1 VRHDYKI
8 LPVAAA
14 GAIGFATGISWA
26 SQRIRK
32 KSFDEL
38 RLRDRN
44 VTSQSSRGAS
54 RHQLPPSMTQSS
66 PMTEI
71 LEPFSPDVLKR
82 RIVEVFP
89 AGYLT
94 MIAIIQGV
102 ALGAAIVTTQQ
113 QLQDQ
118 RGTINRFTVVSQAL
132 TVFVAIVV
140 ITHRYLILT
149 IDDRWAPTIFDT
161 LIPYA
166 LGVGEITT
174 AVVIGRNVTWWIAVS
189 VLFLAAAGT
198 YAHTYIRVPG
208 APSQGSDRKSIRTRM
223 IYCCALLGYSATVA
237 ALTAVDVIP
246 GWLGII
252 LPYGTIIGAIAI
264 AINGE
269 RTQNR
274 LYDSCDIPRWRL
286 RLLSLNA
293 MLMTI
298 YGKVERS
305 WMSILVGA

>member
-1 VRHDYKI
+1 MRKNYKI

-26 SQRIRK
+26 STRIRK
-32 KSFDEL
+32 RSAD
-38 RLRDRN
+38 RLRPRNHN
-44 VTSQSSRGAS
+44 VTPQSPGGAP
-54 RHQLPPSMTQSS
+54 RHQLQSLMTSS
-66 PMTEI
+66 TRMTETI
-71 LEPFSPDVLKR
+71 EPFSPDVLKR

-94 MIAIIQGV
+94 MISIVQGV

-118 RGTINRFTVVSQAL
+118 QGTINRLTVVSQAL
-132 TVFVAIVV
+132 AVFVSIVV

-174 AVVIGRNVTWWIAVS
+174 AVVIGRNTTWWIAVS

-198 YAHTYIRVPG
+198 YAHTYIRVPC
-208 APSQGSDRKSIRTRM
+208 APSQGSDRKSIRIRM
-223 IYCCALLGYSATVA
+223 IYCCALLGYSAAVA
-237 ALTAVDVIP
+237 ALAAIDVIP

-252 LPYGTIIGAIAI
+252 LPCVTIIGAIAV

-269 RTQNR
+269 RAQNR
-274 LYDSCDIPRWRL
+274 LYDSCGIPRWRF
-286 RLLSLNA
+286 RLSSLDA
-293 MLMTI
+293 MQTAI

-305 WMSILVGA
+305 